1 MPDWQATIEDVA
13 RSVVSVYF
21 CRPKSFDTD
30 AAASSQATGVL
41 VDATNGNFERCDA
54 TAVYRDPVHDFGF
67 LKIDPTAIKH
77 MSLEQLKLRPESAKP
92 GVEIRVVGNDA
103 GEKLTI
109 LQGTISRVDRN
120 APVYGTGY
128 NDFNTHY
135 I

>member
-21 CRPKSFDTD
+21 RRPKSFDTD

-41 VDATNGNFERCDA
+41 VDATNGHQTHVPRAAE
-54 TAVYRDPVHDFGF
+54 TP
-67 LKIDPTAIKH
+67 
-77 MSLEQLKLRPESAKP
+77 AKP